1 LFLYECWKIWAGLG
15 FDFKTLRTLLLQPNL
30 QSILPWLCWRGGFLV
45 NYLPGLTQTVILLI
59 STPQV
64 ARIISMTQQC
74 LVSTENLLEFHH
86 RRVFL
91 FLKIPLNSKQKNCK
105 MCNIKTLQGY
115 LNLKYFFYGFSF
127 TSYNQWKQ
135 K

>member
-1 LFLYECWKIWAGLG
+1 MNAEKFEQDWGLISRLWELSCFSQTSSPFCPG
-15 FDFKTLRTLLLQPNL
+15 YVGEGVF
-30 QSILPWLCWRGGFLV
+30 SV

-64 ARIISMTQQC
+64 ARIISMTQQY

-91 FLKIPLNSKQKNCK
+91 VLKIPLNSKQKNCK